1 LEFFKNSDFS
11 FTQNSHNYNISMSNS
26 ALSTQ
31 SEASSNS
38 TRPTLELRDICKS
51 FGGVQALKN
60 VDFEVYAGEVV
71 GLVGDNGAGK
81 STLVKTMSG
90 AYVPDSGEIF
100 LSGERVSIASPQ
112 DATRLG
118 IETVYQDLA
127 LCDNL
132 DVVGNLWLGREAY
145 RWLIPGVLK
154 VLDET
159 EMERRTIEVLKL
171 LDVKIPSVRRP
182 VAALSGGQRQCI
194 AVAKTIL
201 RSPKVVLLDEP
212 TAALGVAQTRQV
224 LNLIQRL
231 KQQGLAVVVIS
242 HNLHDVFEV
251 CDRVIVMRL
260 GQRSATFNVR
270 NSTSEQVVAAITGA
284 EYRDP
289 QPETL

>member
-1 LEFFKNSDFS
+1 MNNSV
-11 FTQNSHNYNISMSNS
+11 
-26 ALSTQ
+26 LPTQ
-31 SEASSNS
+31 SDTSVDRSIP
-38 TRPTLELRDICKS
+38 RLQLRKINKS

-90 AYVPDSGEIF
+90 AYVPDSGEI
-100 LSGERVSIASPQ
+100 LIDGSPVTISSPQ

-132 DVVGNLWLGREAY
+132 DVVANLWLGREAY
-145 RWLIPGVLK
+145 RWVIPGVLK
-154 VLDET
+154 ALDET
-159 EMERRTIEVLKL
+159 EMERRTIEVLRT

-201 RSPKVVLLDEP
+201 RQPKVVLLDEP

-224 LNLIQRL
+224 LNLIMRL

-251 CDRVIVMRL
+251 CDRTIVMRL
-260 GQRSATFNVR
+260 GQRSATFDIK

-284 EYRDP
+284 EYRDAP
-289 QPETL
+289 VSSSEMI